1 MHEHKNP
8 SIQNLEHPEVSTES
22 YWDCY
27 VSNAKSRSSLQ
38 LSLRVAFVVFISI
51 KHSEESHSERQ
62 LPGECKLSIY
72 LSQPFYLIVIFCA
85 SLFRI
90 NTNIKEKNFLKF
102 KPLIS

>member
-22 YWDCY
+22 YWDSHYY

-38 LSLRVAFVVFISI
+38 LSLRVAFVVFIST

-62 LPGECKLSIY
+62 LPGECKVLTY
-72 LSQPFYLIVIFCA
+72 LSQPFHLIVNFYA
-85 SLFRI
+85 FLLRI
-90 NTNIKEKNFLKF
+90 ATNTKKKT
-102 KPLIS
+102 S